1 MHENA
6 LNDVKI
12 LGIIC
17 LICSGFFGILSI
29 MAIVLMVF
37 DGVFLFGSSSL
48 VFFIVSRLLINAA
61 NNYNEMFFEMNK
73 GLKCGEQ
80 NN

>member
-17 LICSGFFGILSI
+17 LICSVFFGMLSI
-29 MAIVLMVF
+29 MAGVLMVF

-48 VFFIVSRLLINAA
+48 LFFIVSRLLINVVD
-61 NNYNEMFFEMNK
+61 NYNKMIEE
-73 GLKCGEQ
+73 
-80 NN
+80 